1 MDYNTAWPVYSAILD
16 RMRKVFNLFPEDEGV
31 LVTDLMLQ
39 AINDEK
45 KAEDPATFEN
55 ENAFILP
62 ADREDVD
69 GRTLPRINLRE
80 ESEVEGE
87 GEYGEDGG
95 SEDYEDSV
103 IDTLECN
110 DM

>member
-45 KAEDPATFEN
+45 KAENPATIEN
-55 ENAFILP
+55 ENAFILL
-62 ADREDVD
+62 ADREDID
-69 GRTLPRINLRE
+69 GRTLSRITLRE
-80 ESEVEGE
+80 ESEVE

-103 IDTLECN
+103 IDTSECN
-110 DM
+110 DV